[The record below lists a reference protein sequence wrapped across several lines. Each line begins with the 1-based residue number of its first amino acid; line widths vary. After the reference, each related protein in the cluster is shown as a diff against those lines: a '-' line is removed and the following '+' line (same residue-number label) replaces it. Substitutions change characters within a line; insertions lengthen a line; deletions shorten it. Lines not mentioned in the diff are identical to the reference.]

1 MADAVDP
8 AELLDVEVDQL
19 AGPCPLVA
27 DDLRLGVE
35 RLEPTEAVAAQDQ
48 AHGGDRA
55 AEPAG
60 DGGARQAL
68 AAQRQDLGL
77 RRLAQAGW
85 AVVRPGRAVGQAG
98 LALQGMASS
107 PLAHGL
113 GRDPGRGGDAGHAPA
128 LSQALDHQA
137 STMRRVLGILV
148 DVHPAAPGWG
158 CELGSHN
165 LPPRPRV
172 DNLHS
177 NDS

>member
-60 DGGARQAL
+60 PDRRWRRSARISACAASPRRVGLWCGGDERSARPA
-68 AAQRQDLGL
+68 
-77 RRLAQAGW
+77 
-85 AVVRPGRAVGQAG
+85 
-98 LALQGMASS
+98 ALQAMASS

>member
-1 MADAVDP
+1 MPDAVDP

-35 RLEPTEAVAAQDQ
+35 RLEPTEAVAAQ
-48 AHGGDRA
+48 
-55 AEPAG
+55 
-60 DGGARQAL
+60 
-68 AAQRQDLGL
+68 RQDLGL

-107 PLAHGL
+107 PRAHGL

-177 NDS
+177 NES